1 MVWPRAFKN
10 QRLALAPLTAERTEP
25 SPSPQL
31 VLLSSGRGEQQP
43 GSFLLLL
50 HPSLA
55 AVVLSRGPWREPQD
69 PPSRPGSALGTGSHS
84 GQGQGLQQWVGVLPA
99 AEGGGAGWV
108 WQEQSRW
115 LPSAPM
121 GSHGFLPSTSSCLS
135 GRDPAAYSQEAPPL
149 CKGPEFRGAGDSHR
163 PGCSPSVPFADL
175 SISGRAS
182 QERRTPPFSMVF
194 FF

>member
-1 MVWPRAFKN
+1 MVWPLALKN

-25 SPSPQL
+25 SPSPSPQL
-31 VLLSSGRGEQQP
+31 VLPSLGRGERQP

-55 AVVLSRGPWREPQD
+55 AVVLSRGLRREPQD
-69 PPSRPGSALGTGSHS
+69 PPSRPGSALGTGSHF

-99 AEGGGAGWV
+99 AEGGGAGQV

-121 GSHGFLPSTSSCLS
+121 GSHGKAAGQGHSFLPSTSSCLS
-135 GRDPAAYSQEAPPL
+135 GHAPVAYFQQAPPL
-149 CKGPEFRGAGDSHR
+149 C
-163 PGCSPSVPFADL
+163 
-175 SISGRAS
+175 
-182 QERRTPPFSMVF
+182 
-194 FF
+194 